1 MEVKSLEIK
10 KKSYCF
16 WDDTIKIEDFDPKLL
31 KLDKK
36 ESPVNIDIYYIGYVT
51 KKAIYSINSVN
62 RLYLIIRSM
71 DGYVEEIDN
80 SDDRY
85 LVISSVDSNKKVLN
99 KFNEVWKCIK
109 HQIFRINGSMELH
122 SIENYDEGYDKIR
135 FNSDV
140 ALRLNTLIK
149 FHALTVVIRCIIK
162 KDNKY
167 YSEIY
172 LDDALYDL

>member
-1 MEVKSLEIK
+1 
-10 KKSYCF
+10 
-16 WDDTIKIEDFDPKLL
+16 
-31 KLDKK
+31 
-36 ESPVNIDIYYIGYVT
+36 
-51 KKAIYSINSVN
+51 
-62 RLYLIIRSM
+62 
-71 DGYVEEIDN
+71 
-80 SDDRY
+80 
-85 LVISSVDSNKKVLN
+85 
-99 KFNEVWKCIK
+99 
-109 HQIFRINGSMELH
+109 MELH

-149 FHALTVVIRCIIK
+149 FHALTVAIRCIIK